1 MKNYLYDL
9 LFGNNSK
16 VSKRFDIMLLV
27 IIVFSVIVVMMESVK
42 SISSAY
48 PLTFSTLEWVLTVL
62 FSLEYLLRIMVHP
75 KPWRYM
81 TSFYGV
87 IDLLAILPSFIGV
100 FLAGSHYLMVI
111 RTLRLLR
118 VFRILKLGRY
128 LREAQMLKRALQ
140 GSLYKITVFF
150 GAVLAIALIM
160 GTVMYMVEGE
170 EHGFT
175 SIPVSVYW
183 AIVTITT
190 VGYGDIA
197 PMTFLGKFLSSFL
210 MIVGY
215 SIIAVPTGIFA
226 VEMNRAS
233 QKGESLA
240 LKECADCGQV
250 QSTNKDNF
258 CSNCGR
264 AHD

>member
-1 MKNYLYDL
+1 
-9 LFGNNSK
+9 
-16 VSKRFDIMLLV
+16 MLLI
-27 IIVFSVIVVMMESVK
+27 IIVFSVVVVMLESVD
-42 SISSAY
+42 SVSNSFTHGFNVLEWG
-48 PLTFSTLEWVLTVL
+48 LTGLFTLE
-62 FSLEYLLRIMVHP
+62 YILRIAVHP
-75 KPWRYM
+75 KPMRYIF
-81 TSFYGV
+81 SFYGI
-87 IDLLAILPSFIGV
+87 IDFLAILPSFIGI
-100 FLAGSHYLMVI
+100 FLAGSHYLLVI

-128 LREAQMLKRALQ
+128 LQEAQLLKLALQ

-150 GAVLAIALIM
+150 GAVLTIALIM

-175 SIPVSVYW
+175 SIPASVYW

-215 SIIAVPTGIFA
+215 SIIAVPTGVFA
-226 VEMNRAS
+226 VEMSKVTKNSEA
-233 QKGESLA
+233 EA
-240 LKECADCGQV
+240 LTQ
-250 QSTNKDNF
+250 
-258 CSNCGR
+258 CSNCGQR
-264 AHD
+264 QHTPSDKYCGSCGTAYD